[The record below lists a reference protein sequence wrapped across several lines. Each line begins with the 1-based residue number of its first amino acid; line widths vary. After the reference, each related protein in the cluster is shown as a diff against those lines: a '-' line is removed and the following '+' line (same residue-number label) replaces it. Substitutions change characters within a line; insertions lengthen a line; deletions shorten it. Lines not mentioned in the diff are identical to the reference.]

1 MASIAYTLNN
11 ENMPESD
18 EERQREQEAQKFQ
31 SAMMLR
37 YRPQTGRADRM
48 AANIPGG
55 HTDSFGTN
63 ADHFIGHGG
72 SN

>member
-1 MASIAYTLNN
+1 MTDTETDPYM
-11 ENMPESD
+11 EG
-18 EERQREQEAQKFQ
+18 EQADAQKM
-31 SAMMLR
+31 SAAYMLGK
-37 YRPQTGRADRM
+37 YRPQAGRADRM

-55 HTDSFGTN
+55 HTSSFGTN